1 MGLVLISV
9 WEKGGTLDPIRNH
22 GFDKYK
28 EPHPRNQRQPMI
40 IPTKFLLEDQR
51 LIDAPYRVH
60 SLDDLNW
67 LEPAG
72 IYTVSRTYHTTK
84 TVMLDAHLDRL
95 EESAALESIP
105 LQLDRLRLR
114 GALRDTL
121 AAGGFEN
128 ARFRI
133 TIPRDS
139 WNQILLAA
147 ESLKKVP
154 AEILTNGAEVAAHCI
169 TRPNPRAKS
178 NAWMGLRAEAS
189 KAFAEHIY
197 EGIVCNSR
205 GELLE
210 GFSSNFYAVK
220 NENLWTA
227 GDNVLFGITRKIILD
242 VTPDLLPF
250 HLHPVTI
257 EDLPTL
263 QEAFLSSSS
272 RGVVPIVKIDDHV
285 IGEGRPGP
293 YTLEITRMYNSW
305 VEENIEPI

>member
-1 MGLVLISV
+1 
-9 WEKGGTLDPIRNH
+9 
-22 GFDKYK
+22 
-28 EPHPRNQRQPMI
+28 MI
-40 IPTKFLLEDQR
+40 IPTKLLLEDQR
-51 LIDAPYRVH
+51 LIDAPYKVH
-60 SLDDLNW
+60 SLDDLNR

-72 IYTVSRTYHTTK
+72 IYTVSRTYYATN

-105 LQLDRLRLR
+105 LQLNRARLR

-133 TIPRDS
+133 TISRDNP
-139 WNQILLAA
+139 NQILLAA
-147 ESLKKVP
+147 ESLKEVP
-154 AEILTNGAEVAAHCI
+154 IEILMNGAEVAAHCI
-169 TRPNPRAKS
+169 TRPNPRAKT
-178 NAWMGLRAEAS
+178 NAWIGLRGEAS
-189 KAFAEHIY
+189 EVLPEYIY

-220 NENLWTA
+220 NEKLWTA
-227 GDNVLFGITRKIILD
+227 GDKILFGITRKIILD
-242 VTPDLLPF
+242 VTPDLLPS

-257 EDLPTL
+257 EDLPSM

-272 RGVVPIVKIDDHV
+272 RGVVPIVKIDNHV

-293 YTLEITRMYNSW
+293 YTLEITRRYNSW

>member
-1 MGLVLISV
+1 
-9 WEKGGTLDPIRNH
+9 
-22 GFDKYK
+22 
-28 EPHPRNQRQPMI
+28 MI
-40 IPTKFLLEDQR
+40 IPTKLLLENQR
-51 LIDAPYRVH
+51 LIDAPYRVK
-60 SLDDLNW
+60 SLDDLKRF
-67 LEPAG
+67 EPAG
-72 IYTVSRTYHTTK
+72 IYTVSRTYYATK
-84 TVMLDAHLDRL
+84 AVMLDAHLDRL

-105 LQLDRLRLR
+105 LHLDRVRLR
-114 GALRDTL
+114 EALRDTL
-121 AAGGFEN
+121 AAGGYEN

-133 TIPRDS
+133 TISRDNR
-139 WNQILLAA
+139 NQILLAA
-147 ESLKKVP
+147 ESLKEVP

-169 TRPNPRAKS
+169 TRQNPLAKS

-220 NENLWTA
+220 NKKLWTA
-227 GDNVLFGITRKIILD
+227 GDHVLFGITRKIILD
-242 VTPDLLPF
+242 ITPDLLPS

-257 EDLPTL
+257 EDLPSM

-272 RGVVPIVKIDDHV
+272 RGVVPIVKIDNHI

-293 YTLEITRMYNSW
+293 FTMEITRRYDSW

>member
-1 MGLVLISV
+1 
-9 WEKGGTLDPIRNH
+9 
-22 GFDKYK
+22 
-28 EPHPRNQRQPMI
+28 MI
-40 IPTKFLLEDQR
+40 IPTKLLLEDQR

-60 SLDDLNW
+60 SLDDLNL

-72 IYTVSRTYHTTK
+72 IYTVSRTYDATK
-84 TVMLDAHLDRL
+84 TVLLDAHLDRL

-105 LQLDRLRLR
+105 FRLDRVRLR
-114 GALRDTL
+114 EALRETL
-121 AAGGFEN
+121 AAGGYEN

-133 TIPRDS
+133 TISRDS
-139 WNQILLAA
+139 RNQILLAA
-147 ESLKKVP
+147 ESLKEVP
-154 AEILTNGAEVAAHCI
+154 VEILTCGAEVAAHCI

-178 NAWMGLRAEAS
+178 NAWLGLRAEAS
-189 KAFAEHIY
+189 KAFADHIY

-220 NENLWTA
+220 NEKLWTA

-242 VTPDLLPF
+242 VTHDLLPS
-250 HLHPVTI
+250 HLHPITI
-257 EDLPTL
+257 EDLPSL

-272 RGVVPIVKIDDHV
+272 RGVVPIVKIDKHV

-293 YTLEITRMYNSW
+293 YTLEITRMYKSW

>member
-1 MGLVLISV
+1 
-9 WEKGGTLDPIRNH
+9 
-22 GFDKYK
+22 
-28 EPHPRNQRQPMI
+28 MI
-40 IPTKFLLEDQR
+40 IPTKLLLEDQR
-51 LIDAPYRVH
+51 LIDAPYKVH
-60 SLDDLNW
+60 SLDDLNR

-72 IYTVSRTYHTTK
+72 IYTVSRTYYATK

-105 LQLDRLRLR
+105 LQLNRAHLR

-133 TIPRDS
+133 TISRDNP
-139 WNQILLAA
+139 NQILLAA
-147 ESLKKVP
+147 ESLKEVP
-154 AEILTNGAEVAAHCI
+154 TEILLNGTEVATHCI
-169 TRPNPRAKS
+169 TRPNPRAKT

-189 KAFAEHIY
+189 EALPDHIY

-210 GFSSNFYAVK
+210 GFSSNFYAVI
-220 NENLWTA
+220 NGELWTA
-227 GDNVLFGITRKIILD
+227 GDNVLFGITRKIILN
-242 VTPDLLPF
+242 VTPELLPI

-257 EDLPTL
+257 EDLPSM

-272 RGVVPIVKIDDHV
+272 RGVVPIVKIDNHV

-293 YTLEITRMYNSW
+293 FTLEITRRYNSW

>member
-1 MGLVLISV
+1 
-9 WEKGGTLDPIRNH
+9 
-22 GFDKYK
+22 
-28 EPHPRNQRQPMI
+28 MI
-40 IPTKFLLEDQR
+40 IPTKLLLEDQR

-60 SLDDLNW
+60 SLDDLNR
-67 LEPAG
+67 LEPDG
-72 IYTVSRTYHTTK
+72 IYTVSRTYYATN

-105 LQLDRLRLR
+105 LQLDRTRLR

-121 AAGGFEN
+121 AAGGYEN

-133 TIPRDS
+133 TISRDN
-139 WNQILLAA
+139 WKQMLLAA
-147 ESLKKVP
+147 ESLKEVST
-154 AEILTNGAEVAAHCI
+154 EILTNGAEVATHCI

-220 NENLWTA
+220 NERLWTA
-227 GDNVLFGITRKIILD
+227 GDNVLFGITRKIIMD

-257 EDLPTL
+257 EDLSSL

-272 RGVVPIVKIDDHV
+272 RGVVPIVKIDNHV
-285 IGEGRPGP
+285 IGEGTPGP
-293 YTLEITRMYNSW
+293 YTLEITRRYNSW

>member
-1 MGLVLISV
+1 
-9 WEKGGTLDPIRNH
+9 
-22 GFDKYK
+22 
-28 EPHPRNQRQPMI
+28 MI
-40 IPTKFLLEDQR
+40 IPTKLLLEDQR

-60 SLDDLNW
+60 SLDDLNL

-72 IYTVSRTYHTTK
+72 IYTVSRTYDTTK
-84 TVMLDAHLDRL
+84 TVLLDAHLDRL
-95 EESAALESIP
+95 EESATLESIP
-105 LQLDRLRLR
+105 FRLDRVRLR
-114 GALRDTL
+114 EALRETL
-121 AAGGFEN
+121 AAGGYEN

-133 TIPRDS
+133 TISRDS
-139 WNQILLAA
+139 RNQILLAA
-147 ESLKKVP
+147 ESLKEVP
-154 AEILTNGAEVAAHCI
+154 IEILTNGAEVAAHCI

-220 NENLWTA
+220 NEKLWTA
-227 GDNVLFGITRKIILD
+227 GENVLFGITRKIILD
-242 VTPDLLPF
+242 VTPELLPL
-250 HLHPVTI
+250 HLHPVAI
-257 EDLPTL
+257 EDLPFL

-272 RGVVPIVKIDDHV
+272 RGVVPIVQIDNHV
-285 IGEGRPGP
+285 IGEGKPGP
-293 YTLEITRMYNSW
+293 YTLEITRRYSSW